1 MKTLAPGSV
10 IGMLGGGQLGRM
22 IAMAAAQLGFHTHIY
37 CPYDKNPGEQ
47 VTDKLTRES
56 YTDFDAL
63 QKFIDSVDVVTY
75 EFENIPLETVEYLT
89 ERATLFPSAKALQVS
104 QDRLTEKDFLNNIGL
119 TTAPYAAVS
128 TAAQAAAALEKITY
142 PAVLNNRRFGYDGK
156 GQVIVRERSEVIEA
170 FNSLGSDQVII
181 EGFINFDL
189 EISVIAARGQDGEI
203 KTFIPFENQHKNH
216 ILDISITP
224 PRIEG
229 GLIKEACAIAQ
240 KIVSEIDYVGILTAE
255 LFVSSEE
262 PKLIVNEI
270 APRVHNSGHLTIEAC
285 PTSQFEQHVRA
296 ICGLPL
302 GSTQLYGQAVMTNL
316 IGDDIFNMNK
326 LLSDPK
332 ANVHHYGKSEARAGR
347 KMGHVTRLYAF
358 DEGLPL

>member
-22 IAMAAAQLGFHTHIY
+22 IAMAAAQMGFHTHIY

-56 YTDFDAL
+56 YTDFEAL
-63 QKFIDSVDVVTY
+63 QKFIDDVDVVTY
-75 EFENIPLETVEYLT
+75 EFENIPLETVNFLT
-89 ERATLFPSAKALQVS
+89 ERAVLFPSAKALQVS

-119 TTAPYAAVS
+119 KTAPYAAVS
-128 TAAQAAAALEKITY
+128 TGQEAVKELENIGY
-142 PAVLNNRRFGYDGK
+142 PAILKTRRFGYDGK
-156 GQVIVRERSEVIEA
+156 GQAIVHSASDVPDA
-170 FNSLGSDQVII
+170 FDSLGSDQVII

-189 EISVIAARGQDGEI
+189 EISVVVARGQDGEI
-203 KTFIPFENQHKNH
+203 KTFTPFENQHKNH

-224 PRIEG
+224 SRLAES
-229 GLIKEACAIAQ
+229 LSKEACRMAE
-240 KIVSEIDYVGILTAE
+240 KIVAEIGYVGVLTTE
-255 LFVSSEE
+255 LFVSSDE
-262 PKLIVNEI
+262 PQLIVNEI

-302 GSTQLYGQAVMTNL
+302 GSTELYAQAVMINL
-316 IGDDIFNMNK
+316 IGDDILKINE

-332 ANVHHYGKSEARAGR
+332 ANVHHYGKAEARAGR

-358 DEGLPL
+358 GEKLPL